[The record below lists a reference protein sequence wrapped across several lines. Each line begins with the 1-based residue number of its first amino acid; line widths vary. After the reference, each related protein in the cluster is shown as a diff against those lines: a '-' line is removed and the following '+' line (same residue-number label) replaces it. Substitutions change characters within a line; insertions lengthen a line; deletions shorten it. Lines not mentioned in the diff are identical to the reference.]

1 MANKSKVTV
10 TKANLVPYIEKEG
23 KRLADMLS
31 NARMKLGARYNPKN
45 SIEQMYAKFGNP
57 KFEPEKFFDE
67 YMLII
72 DKKSQLPASIRY
84 TVRDVCLN
92 AHLQCAQDMLK
103 AQQQA
108 EAKTPMAEEKKPAKK
123 TTKTT
128 KKQTTNHQ

>member
-1 MANKSKVTV
+1 MAKKSKVTV
-10 TKANLVPYIEKEG
+10 TKANIVPYIEKEG

-31 NARMKLGARYNPKN
+31 KARMELGARYNPKN

-92 AHLQCAQDMLK
+92 AHRQCALDMLK

-108 EAKTPMAEEKKPAKK
+108 EAKTPRAEENKPAKR

-128 KKQTTNHQ
+128 KKQTPNHK